1 MGIIN
6 IDSFT
11 AGYLVGQRLQG
22 AAGMYL
28 LPEPWL
34 DEKDLLGEQ
43 KIGTFNNL
51 TTSSISCR
59 RLTREEDIDEIYV
72 GYVADG
78 YTGLLYTD
86 AKRYLYNNK
95 WIDLGFQT
103 PAIDISVCFDGYF
116 TYSKDTKSQ
125 ILITEK
131 RPWIFWVTP
140 NGDLKGARYGVNEE
154 LYLGTNAT
162 KVTAV
167 RGLYSALGAL
177 DFGLILFELINGQIF
192 YRQLIKG
199 VWYDAQ
205 LVEGLPDVTWIDIEA
220 FRTQDLRIGLH
231 AMTSNGVLY
240 EIFSQFQG
248 IAKASIEHLS
258 IDLNCIGQIYQV
270 QWYHCSEQE
279 HLSIGVNINDSGYH
293 QYLYQIG
300 QPQIVSIINYPN
312 QNNDWGHIIKITFDR
327 HLNETSVAENILS
340 FNMIDSRGIE
350 FAPEEIALESDGLTI
365 TFIMQNFNSAYGSC
379 IFSYTTGTLYTYTN
393 VIVENFSTTFTPQN
407 LVTPSVP
414 APTVERIWNV

>member
-22 AAGMYL
+22 AAGIYL

-51 TTSSISCR
+51 TASSISCR

-116 TYSKDTKSQ
+116 TFSKDTKSK
-125 ILITEK
+125 ILLTEK

-140 NGDLKGARYGVNEE
+140 SGEIKGARYGSNEE
-154 LYLGTNAT
+154 IYFGNSAT
-162 KVTAV
+162 RVSAV
-167 RGLYSALGAL
+167 RGLYASEGYL
-177 DFGLILFELINGQIF
+177 DFGLILFELINGKIF

-205 LVEGLPDVTWIDIEA
+205 LVEGIPDVTWIDIEA

-240 EIFSQFQG
+240 EIFSDFQG
-248 IAKASIEHLS
+248 VGRIATEHIELNIQASGNIIYIQYYYAQETEHLE
-258 IDLNCIGQIYQV
+258 LNLTCNQKYN
-270 QWYHCSEQE
+270 CS
-279 HLSIGVNINDSGYH
+279 LF
-293 QYLYQIG
+293 QIG
-300 QPQIVSIINYPN
+300 QPQVISIRNISDG
-312 QNNDWGHIIKITFDR
+312 QNNWGFIIKVTFDR
-327 HLNETSVAENILS
+327 HLKDTTIEENALS
-340 FNMIDSRGIE
+340 FNMIDSHGTE
-350 FAPEEIALESDGLTI
+350 FVPENAVLSSDGLTI
-365 TFIMQNFNSAYGSC
+365 TFTMQNFNSAYGQC
-379 IFSYTTGTLYTYTN
+379 IFSYTAGTMETWADFL
-393 VIVENFSTTFTPQN
+393 VENFSVNFIPQN
-407 LVTPSVP
+407 LVPPSVP
-414 APTVERIWNV
+414 APVVTNIWNV